1 MYFSVASSCIH
12 RSGVRSVHAPGLPVR
27 GLLVGVL
34 LASAM
39 LLAPEEPVEQASICQ
54 RHNRVDA
61 CRVW

>member
-1 MYFSVASSCIH
+1 MYCALASSCLH
-12 RSGVRSVHAPGLPVR
+12 RSGVRSVHVPGLPVR

-34 LASAM
+34 IVSAM